1 MVSFSFGAVFPLRR
15 FELFEN
21 GFAFPVASKSL
32 PLLRL
37 ARFSEFLSTRLAA
50 LLVIRSLFDLL
61 PHGSASEVF
70 ALSNILMKSIFAR
83 IVLS

>member
-1 MVSFSFGAVFPLRR
+1 MVLLSLGAVFPLRR
-15 FELFEN
+15 FELSQS

-50 LLVIRSLFDLL
+50 LLVIRSLFDLYL
-61 PHGSASEVF
+61 TVR
-70 ALSNILMKSIFAR
+70 L
-83 IVLS
+83 